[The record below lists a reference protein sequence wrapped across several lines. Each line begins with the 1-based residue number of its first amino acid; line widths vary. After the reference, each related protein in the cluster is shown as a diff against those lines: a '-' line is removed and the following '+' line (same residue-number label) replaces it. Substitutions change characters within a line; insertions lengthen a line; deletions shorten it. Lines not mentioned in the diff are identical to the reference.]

1 MPVPGGVYQN
11 QGPSCFDKMK
21 MGFMIGFCVGMA
33 SGGLFGGFTA
43 LRLVLSFIELLGTFI
58 TDRCSI
64 FSVTNY

>member
-1 MPVPGGVYQN
+1 MPVPGGVYQS

-43 LRLVLSFIELLGTFI
+43 LRLYKPVILFVIIIEL
-58 TDRCSI
+58 SYY
-64 FSVTNY
+64 VT

>member
-1 MPVPGGVYQN
+1 MPVPGGVYQS

-43 LRLVLSFIELLGTFI
+43 LRLILCILM
-58 TDRCSI
+58 
-64 FSVTNY
+64 